1 MFFIHFAATTL
12 ALTATSCSAA
22 LPARGGGPGGRGRAC
37 RSRLP
42 ARTCRSR
49 GGGASCAPAAVAAPE
64 QSGRRFWVRMM
75 MKKTR
80 VPPHHHHL
88 RTHHPTLRRLCAT
101 SSWHSG
107 RPIYKEPN
115 MPGMVGIALRWRLIP
130 PPPKNEAV
138 GRVLRILRRKSSVT
152 RQ

>member
-12 ALTATSCSAA
+12 PLTATSCSAA

-42 ARTCRSR
+42 ARTCRST

-88 RTHHPTLRRLCAT
+88 STH
-101 SSWHSG
+101 
-107 RPIYKEPN
+107 
-115 MPGMVGIALRWRLIP
+115 
-130 PPPKNEAV
+130 PPPKLTTPPSAAFV
-138 GRVLRILRRKSSVT
+138 RLPPGTADALFIKSQTCRGWLASRCGGGLSPPLPKM
-152 RQ
+152 RQRGGCGEY